1 MHVSSKWLFFSLFRL
16 QSAPKAFMQLK
27 INPQEM
33 LIQLT
38 EVREGE
44 KRGVDNVKKSEI
56 LF

>member
-44 KRGVDNVKKSEI
+44 KKRGILCKKSEI